1 MPDWGMPLI
10 VLGFGLVL
18 ILAEIWRMEMGWGTA
33 SIRIVGLTLVVTASL
48 FILLLPASI
57 ATLTPEKV
65 TVAFSL
71 LAAIAGYLF
80 GKD

>member
-1 MPDWGMPLI
+1 MPI
-10 VLGFGLVL
+10 VVLGFGLSL
-18 ILAEIWRMEMGWGTA
+18 MIAEIWRMEMGWGTA
-33 SIRIVGLTLVVTASL
+33 SIRIVGLTLVVTAAL
-48 FILLLPASI
+48 FILMMPSSLV
-57 ATLTPEKV
+57 TLTPERV